1 MCAGKPEGRIAC
13 PLGRSAGAWRSAL
26 AQLAGGRHAGLRA
39 GRTGA
44 GTVSAARPPEGAHA
58 AAEGEGCPASAA
70 RPPEGAPASAHA
82 CRSVAW
88 LALPGAGYLMLV
100 FALPLAVLLASS

>member
-1 MCAGKPEGRIAC
+1 MCAGKPDGRIAC

-26 AQLAGGRHAGLRA
+26 AQLAGGSHAGLRA

-44 GTVSAARPPEGAHA
+44 GTVSAARPPEGAHT
-58 AAEGEGCPASAA
+58 AAEGEGLPVSAARPPEGAHTAAEGEGSPASAA

-82 CRSVAW
+82 CRSV
-88 LALPGAGYLMLV
+88 
-100 FALPLAVLLASS
+100 